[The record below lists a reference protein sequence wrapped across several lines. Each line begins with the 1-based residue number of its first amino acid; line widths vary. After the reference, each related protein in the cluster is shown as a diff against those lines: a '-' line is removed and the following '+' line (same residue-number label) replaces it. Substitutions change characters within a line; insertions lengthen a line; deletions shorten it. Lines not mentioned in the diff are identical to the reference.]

1 MYHLVKK
8 TDMNKILSKL
18 FGETASGIANIVDRF
33 VQTKEEKHKANQEI
47 QQLFQSFEIEMQK
60 NTTERWK
67 FDSTSDSWLSKNIRP
82 IVLLIL
88 VISTILLVFIDAGKI
103 EFEVKESWVDL
114 LQIVLITVIGA
125 YFGSRGLEKY
135 SKK

>member
-1 MYHLVKK
+1 M
-8 TDMNKILSKL
+8 KILEKL

-33 VQTKEEKHKANQEI
+33 VQTKEEKHEAEKEI
-47 QQLFQSFEIEMQK
+47 QKLFQNFEIEMQK

-67 FDSTSDSWLSKNIRP
+67 FDSNSDSWLSKNIRP

-88 VISTILLVFIDAGKI
+88 VISTILLVFVDAGVL
-103 EFEVKESWVDL
+103 EFDVKESWVDL

-135 SKK
+135 KKNGS

>member
-1 MYHLVKK
+1 
-8 TDMNKILSKL
+8 MNKILSKL

-67 FDSTSDSWLSKNIRP
+67 YDSTSDSWLSKNIRP
-82 IVLLIL
+82 LVLLIL

-103 EFEVKESWVDL
+103 SFEVKERWGDL

>member
-1 MYHLVKK
+1 M
-8 TDMNKILSKL
+8 KILEKL

-33 VQTKEEKHKANQEI
+33 VQTKEEKHEANKEI
-47 QQLFQSFEIEMQK
+47 QKLFQNFEIEMQK

-67 FDSTSDSWLSKNIRP
+67 YDSNSDSWLSKNIRP

-88 VISTILLVFIDAGKI
+88 VISTILLVFVDAGVL
-103 EFEVKESWVDL
+103 EFDVKESWVDL

-135 SKK
+135 KKNGS